1 MLRGNNGN
9 TTEAEVEKL
18 GLELETE
25 VEVFDDLI
33 DEPSDNDEPVI
44 KENEGSIDID
54 VALEV
59 EMAAVDIDIDEPFIM
74 DMED

>member
-1 MLRGNNGN
+1 M
-9 TTEAEVEKL
+9 
-18 GLELETE
+18 
-25 VEVFDDLI
+25 FDDLI

>member
-1 MLRGNNGN
+1 
-9 TTEAEVEKL
+9 
-18 GLELETE
+18 
-25 VEVFDDLI
+25 
-33 DEPSDNDEPVI
+33 VI